1 MSMKTINAFFV
12 SFLLGG
18 VVGSSLALLY
28 APKSGKH
35 FRNDIRRKKDEL
47 LEEGKKITVD
57 TWNGVKEK
65 TESTIESVNDF
76 LKTGMDKI
84 AGKTEKVKE
93 SLKAGVNAY
102 NDEKKTVN
110 SQNIMP
116 KENVE
121 ITHK

>member
-1 MSMKTINAFFV
+1 MSMKTINGFFI

-18 VVGSSLALLY
+18 AVGSTLALLY

-35 FRNDIRRKKDEL
+35 LRNDISRKTNDL
-47 LEEGKKITVD
+47 FEEGKKITID
-57 TWNGVKEK
+57 SWNGVKEK
-65 TESTIESVNDF
+65 TESTIESMNDF
-76 LKTGMDKI
+76 LKTGMEKI

-110 SQNIMP
+110 SQNSMS

>member
-1 MSMKTINAFFV
+1 MSMKTINGFFA

-18 VVGSSLALLY
+18 VIGSTLALLY

-35 FRNDIRRKKDEL
+35 LRNDISRKTNDL
-47 LEEGKKITVD
+47 FEEGKKITID
-57 TWNGVKEK
+57 SWNGVKEK
-65 TESTIESVNDF
+65 TESTIESMNDF
-76 LKTGMDKI
+76 LKTGMEKI

-110 SQNIMP
+110 SQNSMY